1 MSIEKSEK
9 QEDSDDNEPL
19 LRYLPPGP
27 SSVQQK
33 KSNSEAQFLAQYEAR
48 RDAKLRQAANTKKT
62 SSGEPETNPAVAP
75 PQSDDEKEQL
85 MVQLQAEKKKKEVVC
100 AEKII
105 AETKYKTLKQT
116 LEKERDELQFTK
128 DKLTVLEDEKKKLAE
143 ALEAAENKSAMV
155 EAMHER
161 VWSSPLITL
170 KIIRDLFDKTI
181 LLCIVF

>member
-1 MSIEKSEK
+1 
-9 QEDSDDNEPL
+9 
-19 LRYLPPGP
+19 
-27 SSVQQK
+27 
-33 KSNSEAQFLAQYEAR
+33 
-48 RDAKLRQAANTKKT
+48 
-62 SSGEPETNPAVAP
+62 
-75 PQSDDEKEQL
+75 
-85 MVQLQAEKKKKEVVC
+85 MVQLQAEKKKREVVC

-161 VWSSPLITL
+161 V
-170 KIIRDLFDKTI
+170 
-181 LLCIVF
+181 